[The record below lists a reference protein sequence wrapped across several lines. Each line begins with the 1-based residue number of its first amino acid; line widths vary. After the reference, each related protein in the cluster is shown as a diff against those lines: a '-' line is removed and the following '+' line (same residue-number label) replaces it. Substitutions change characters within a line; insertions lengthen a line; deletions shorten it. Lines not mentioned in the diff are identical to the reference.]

1 MFKCKEHMTQEQ
13 LTITNEFQDLIE
25 TEYALCV
32 SEIRKINQA
41 IANATA
47 RQNTHNPLPKSVG
60 WSDKDCANQSFHSLH
75 KYWQGRL
82 DCLINFIAEKDY
94 KLSEELAKK
103 YLNGI
108 KIRMTL

>member
-1 MFKCKEHMTQEQ
+1 MFRCTEYMSQEQ
-13 LTITNEFQDLIE
+13 LVVAQEFQDRIE
-25 TEYALCV
+25 IEYALCV

-41 IANATA
+41 ITN
-47 RQNTHNPLPKSVG
+47 NSSSESSS

-108 KIRMTL
+108 KIRVI